1 MVLKLEDLKP
11 ESQVRGILGKEVVKI
26 INSQMMGEC
35 CQVIVRDSEGN
46 TSEQL
51 LFRDQESNL
60 EIIYCILNFLVHK
73 ELVLIVIKILFL
85 VFLKSCRILFLY

>member
-85 VFLKSCRILFLY
+85 VFLKSCLILFLY